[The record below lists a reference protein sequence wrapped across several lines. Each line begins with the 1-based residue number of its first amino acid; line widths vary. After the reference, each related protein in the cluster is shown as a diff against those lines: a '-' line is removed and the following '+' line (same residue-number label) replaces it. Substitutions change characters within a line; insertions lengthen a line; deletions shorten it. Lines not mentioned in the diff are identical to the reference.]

1 MRTSTP
7 KPKPVKRKL
16 RKSIKKRPAK
26 VPRHALERLPDDYIV
41 VRGSGARGGVAAA
54 RRPRV
59 SVAPTDLGPPPV
71 PPVSRLDRFGRP
83 ANTGIPGLP
92 TASEFTRIIG
102 SGFTEAGRALN
113 ALGRAFY
120 NHGANQF
127 PPSAPASTVGDETG
141 YETVQED
148 IESDV
153 EFFDAEG
160 PPLSPPPPSAPAEPS
175 APPAPDVPVPGT
187 NRSDMEDIVNIRLEI
202 ERAEN
207 ELARSR
213 TAAQLHRLQTR
224 IMDLEQQL
232 EDARE
237 VPNPERAAASTQTPA
252 DGEVEALQAQIG
264 DLQDDVL
271 RAMRTVAVA
280 YPEPI
285 ARPET
290 RDTETEMEPIRDQ
303 TDRIRDLEEY
313 IRQLSGNLMASRDRE
328 RELEYELEAR
338 PTAARVQELTQLLAN
353 EQDYANEVRRDLQQ
367 TRTQLYNTQ
376 EDLQNST
383 RMLEHANLTYEQTL
397 QEVERLQALQ
407 DQATRRP
414 ETIST
419 GVGPDTAQLTEAGV
433 GTETPE
439 TITTM
444 AGTDDQLAR
453 RRRVGR
459 PGLGNQNSPDMR
471 LSRTDREDG
480 GVTRPRHG
488 GSEPVNFSGRGV
500 RRQLFPPENE
510 ADPSNRMRTIDS
522 APTNFGEHGTT
533 RTFDNMNAPADTDN
547 LAMDVATAGAVARQ
561 EEFVAVVPEIVPEGP
576 AEPAAG
582 RGRGRGRGRGAPP
595 AQHNHAPAAPAG
607 RGRARVPVGERHR
620 NAALNPRATR
630 SREHRNIP
638 AKYRDGSA

>member
-1 MRTSTP
+1 MMRSSTP
-7 KPKPVKRKL
+7 KPKPVKK
-16 RKSIKKRPAK
+16 KIKKNVKRRPLK
-26 VPRHALERLPDDYIV
+26 VPQHALERLPDDYIV

-83 ANTGIPGLP
+83 VNTGIPGLP
-92 TASEFTRIIG
+92 TASEFTRIVG

-127 PPSAPASTVGDETG
+127 PPSAPASTVGIETG
-141 YETVQED
+141 NETVQED
-148 IESDV
+148 IVSNV

-160 PPLSPPPPSAPAEPS
+160 PPLSPPPPAAPAEPS

-187 NRSDMEDIVNIRLEI
+187 NPSDIEDIVNIRLEI

-207 ELARSR
+207 ELARSQ

-237 VPNPERAAASTQTPA
+237 VPNLERATASTQTPA
-252 DGEVEALQAQIG
+252 DGEVEALQAQIR

-285 ARPET
+285 PRPET
-290 RDTETEMEPIRDQ
+290 RDMETEMEPIRDQ

-313 IRQLSGNLMASRDRE
+313 IRQLTETLMNSRDRE
-328 RELEYELEAR
+328 RDLEYELAAR

-367 TRTQLYNTQ
+367 TRTQLYNTEQ
-376 EDLQNST
+376 DLQNSA

-414 ETIST
+414 EMIERS
-419 GVGPDTAQLTEAGV
+419 VGPETEAVQTVNAGV
-433 GTETPE
+433 GTVNPRMVSTPTSTNVDRQPPE
-439 TITTM
+439 APQRPDT
-444 AGTDDQLAR
+444 QR
-453 RRRVGR
+453 RRPNPSQGTVR
-459 PGLGNQNSPDMR
+459 P
-471 LSRTDREDG
+471 REDPPDNSNN
-480 GVTRPRHG
+480 TRPTA
-488 GSEPVNFSGRGV
+488 V
-500 RRQLFPPENE
+500 RRLVYPDPPAN
-510 ADPSNRMRTIDS
+510 P
-522 APTNFGEHGTT
+522 
-533 RTFDNMNAPADTDN
+533 DNNVNTD
-547 LAMDVATAGAVARQ
+547 MATAGAVARQ
-561 EEFVAVVPEIVPEGP
+561 EEFVPVVPEIVPEEP
-576 AEPAAG
+576 ARHHLHEPAADVRRSSRNRTLTSRYAGALARGEVADITG
-582 RGRGRGRGRGAPP
+582 RGRGRGRGRG
-595 AQHNHAPAAPAG
+595 N
-607 RGRARVPVGERHR
+607 
-620 NAALNPRATR
+620 
-630 SREHRNIP
+630 
-638 AKYRDGSA
+638 